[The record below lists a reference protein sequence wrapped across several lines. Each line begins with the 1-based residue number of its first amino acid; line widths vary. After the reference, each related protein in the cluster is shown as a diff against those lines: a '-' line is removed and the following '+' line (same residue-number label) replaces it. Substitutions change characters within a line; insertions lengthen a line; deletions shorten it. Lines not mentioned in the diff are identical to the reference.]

1 MNLFTSKSFLIIF
14 CTILILKSVTV
25 WSSNLDKIK
34 IIQSEIS
41 LKNIAFIDYKGNS
54 AEVIDEKTEYYI
66 LNFWASWCAPCIK
79 EMRSF
84 SELKKIHSKIKIITV
99 SQDADIEDAKSFFDK
114 NPYENLG
121 KYYDFEKNVSKNFSL
136 RGLPTTFIFNKK
148 LKAFA
153 KVEGII
159 EWDSKDFIEWL
170 NKKK

>member
-84 SELKKIHSKIKIITV
+84 SELKKSIQK
-99 SQDADIEDAKSFFDK
+99 
-114 NPYENLG
+114 
-121 KYYDFEKNVSKNFSL
+121 
-136 RGLPTTFIFNKK
+136 
-148 LKAFA
+148 
-153 KVEGII
+153 
-159 EWDSKDFIEWL
+159 
-170 NKKK
+170 